1 MIIIH
6 SKNRNIRTPYRILQ
20 YSLSLTPA
28 PASRDAKFCVS
39 RATRRKHKQSTT
51 HRFKA
56 HFLLVRRKILRLYF
70 SSITNSNQHS
80 SPLNHNAPA
89 SRDAKSC
96 VSRATHRKH
105 KQSTT
110 HRFKAHFLLVRRK
123 ILRLYFPSNTNSNQ
137 HSSPLNHNA
146 PACRDAKSCVS
157 RATRRNPYT
166 FHNHL
171 FNYTFKSGDAR
182 FCVSTL
188 ANSGY

>member
-28 PASRDAKFCVS
+28 PACRDAKSCVSRAIHRKHTQSTTHRLKAHFLLVRRKILRLYFSSDTNSNQHSSPLNRNAPACRDARFCVS
-39 RATRRKHKQSTT
+39 RATHRKHKQSTT

-80 SPLNHNAPA
+80 SLLNHNAPA
-89 SRDAKSC
+89 SRDAKS
-96 VSRATHRKH
+96 
-105 KQSTT
+105 
-110 HRFKAHFLLVRRK
+110 
-123 ILRLYFPSNTNSNQ
+123 Y
-137 HSSPLNHNA
+137 
-146 PACRDAKSCVS
+146 VS

-171 FNYTFKSGDAR
+171 FNYTFKS
-182 FCVSTL
+182 
-188 ANSGY
+188 